1 MLNVS
6 LLWCANS
13 ILLSLISVISQLFQP
28 RCKKN
33 STPASYFIRLHGTGR
48 RNFCSLHDSHN
59 RKLIIPIHQQGEG
72 NTVVQN
78 KASMAGNFHIL
89 IPGHFISPDKDWFLS
104 KFNPGWETLKAQMEP
119 QMQKWGTL
127 TKVHPG
133 RGRGFQAVPFLQQQ
147 THSGRLGAWFSF
159 SHNVVTCA
167 QSSSTRPAE
176 TRETD
181 HIFQACFVSR
191 LSAFSQQSLGYH
203 RFW

>member
-13 ILLSLISVISQLFQP
+13 ILPSLISVISQLFQL

-59 RKLIIPIHQQGEG
+59 RKRIIPIHQQGEG
-72 NTVVQN
+72 TTVVQN
-78 KASMAGNFHIL
+78 KAGMAGNFHIL

-104 KFNPGWETLKAQMEP
+104 KFNPGWETLRAQMEP

-133 RGRGFQAVPFLQQQ
+133 RWQVFRRYLSFNSKRTQDVWEHDSVFLTTLWHVLNLLPLGLLRPEKPITFFKHALYQGSLPFL
-147 THSGRLGAWFSF
+147 S
-159 SHNVVTCA
+159 N
-167 QSSSTRPAE
+167 P
-176 TRETD
+176 
-181 HIFQACFVSR
+181 
-191 LSAFSQQSLGYH
+191 
-203 RFW
+203 